1 MKKKYILLT
10 ALSLAYLQVEA
21 QIKFDPSIDPVFES
35 DTIVVPKSPLKTQ
48 ILFRG
53 GYDMVE
59 SNATYGNPAGK
70 YTSKSWNDFIGFT
83 KDENSSDLGWIS
95 VNHEQVVANDNLG
108 DGGGMTVFKVK
119 RDPSNDTLIIVEQQ
133 LQDGRK
139 GQFFNVDFANTTG
152 ETGMNC
158 GGIQSS
164 VDGRIWTAEE
174 WFRYGNS
181 DLADRDT
188 SDFIIGTGTVNGYK
202 SPAGFPGF
210 NGQTVKKFENYNYMT
225 DIDPK
230 NAVAIRKQYNWGR
243 QPFEGGAI
251 LSDNKTV
258 ILGADNTPGYLT
270 KFVAD
275 VAGDFT
281 QGKLY
286 VYRHNDSKVKLNHFS
301 SATSAFAEI
310 SAYDEVN
317 KRLYSTN
324 SKDIGV
330 NVYDFVNGNVIY
342 NNFIDLSTYG
352 GVPNSVAVN
361 NGILAV
367 ALPNVVKT
375 NNGVVVLI
383 DKNLSILKTLT
394 VGALPDMLTYSP
406 DGKNLVVAN
415 EGEPNDEYTID
426 PEGSVSIIDMS
437 NGAANATARNV
448 GFTGVSIDPEVR
460 IFGKITTK
468 ALDLFFSEYAEGTSN
483 NKYLEIY
490 NGTAQS
496 IDLTNYAFP
505 NVSNAPTTP
514 GEYEFWNTFPSGASI
529 PAGKTYIIAHGM
541 ADSSI
546 LAKADYTMNFL
557 SNGDDGFALVKGG
570 TWIDADMDNMIDAG
584 EMTNFTVLDMIGD
597 FMGDPGDGW
606 DVAGTA
612 LATKDHTLVR
622 KSSFYGNSNWTQ
634 SAGTDVNNSEW
645 IVKANEDWTN
655 LGAHTI
661 TTGVKASTP
670 AQDLEPEYVAISTD
684 SKKAYVSCQE
694 NNAIAIVDLTS
705 GVITSVKS
713 LGFKNHGLLENS
725 LDASDRDGGKGI
737 SVAYNN
743 VLGMY
748 QPDAIAVANIGGVDY
763 IVSANEG
770 DSRDYPGFSEEARV
784 KDLVLDPTAFPDWVN
799 LRKDQNLGRLKTT
812 TTLGDTD
819 GDGDYD
825 KIYAYGARS
834 FAIWDTTGTLVY
846 DSKNEIEKILATQAS
861 YNYPADRDDD
871 KGAEPESVAIAKLE
885 NKTFAFIGLE
895 RAKGVMV
902 FDISNP
908 KAPVFVQYYNKD
920 EIDQSP
926 EGLVFIPA
934 SKSGDGQSYLI
945 STNEASG
952 NYEGSVSS
960 YQVSGLDN
968 KKWIEINSK
977 DLEKMV
983 DFQEIATGLGATMY
997 NRLEWVTYDKVTG
1010 KVYMTETGR
1019 DNPGSAFAEG
1029 ANGGGQFAPHH
1040 LYRAA
1045 QQATTVTGS
1054 DYWDYYGRI
1063 LVYDPATQE
1072 VTVHLEAGPYF
1083 SNSPSL
1089 NNYPEKHLS
1098 NPDGLNILSV
1108 NGKRYL
1114 TICEDLNGRSYGR
1127 VPAGVT
1133 SSVCELYLLDLDIKG
1148 PEISDLIRVSVAPK
1162 GAEITGACATP
1173 DGKTLL
1179 VNAQHPSTTNPFPY
1193 NYSLTYAI
1201 TGWDT
1206 DVTASLNTPVKQDWS
1221 MYPNPVSRV
1230 LNLST
1235 EMDVAFYNMQGQRLM
1250 VYRNVKTI
1258 DVSDLTPGTYI
1269 IKTNKG
1275 ETKKLIIE

>member
-21 QIKFDPSIDPVFES
+21 QIKFDPAIDPVFES

-48 ILFRG
+48 ILFMG

-83 KDENSSDLGWIS
+83 KDDNSTDLGWIS

-119 RDPSNDTLIIVEQQ
+119 RDPNNDTLIIVQQ
-133 LQDGRK
+133 ELQDGRK
-139 GQFFNVDFANTTG
+139 GKFFNVDFANTTG

-210 NGQTVKKFENYNYMT
+210 NGQKVKKFENYNYMT
-225 DIDPK
+225 EIDPK

-310 SAYDEVN
+310 SAYDEIN
-317 KRLYSTN
+317 KRIYSTN

-330 NVYDFVNGNVIY
+330 NVYDFINGNIIFKS
-342 NNFIDLSTYG
+342 FIDLSTYG

-367 ALPNVVKT
+367 ALPNVIKT
-375 NNGVVVLI
+375 DNGVVVLI
-383 DKNLSILKTLT
+383 DKNSTILKTIT
-394 VGALPDMLTYSP
+394 VGALPDMLIYTP
-406 DGKNLVVAN
+406 DGKNIVVAN
-415 EGEPNDEYTID
+415 EGEPNDDYTID
-426 PEGSVSIIDMS
+426 PEGSISIIDMS
-437 NGAANATARNV
+437 NGASNATVRNA
-448 GFTGVSIDPEVR
+448 GFTGVSIDPAVR
-460 IFGKITTK
+460 IFGQI
-468 ALDLFFSEYAEGTSN
+468 N
-483 NKYLEIY
+483 
-490 NGTAQS
+490 
-496 IDLTNYAFP
+496 
-505 NVSNAPTTP
+505 
-514 GEYEFWNTFPSGASI
+514 
-529 PAGKTYIIAHGM
+529 
-541 ADSSI
+541 
-546 LAKADYTMNFL
+546 TMN
-557 SNGDDGFALVKGG
+557 G
-570 TWIDADMDNMIDAG
+570 II
-584 EMTNFTVLDMIGD
+584 
-597 FMGDPGDGW
+597 P
-606 DVAGTA
+606 
-612 LATKDHTLVR
+612 
-622 KSSFYGNSNWTQ
+622 
-634 SAGTDVNNSEW
+634 
-645 IVKANEDWTN
+645 
-655 LGAHTI
+655 
-661 TTGVKASTP
+661 STP
-670 AQDLEPEYVAISTD
+670 AQDLEPEYIAISTD

-694 NNAIAIVDLTS
+694 NNALAIVDLTS
-705 GVITSVKS
+705 GVITTVKS
-713 LGFKNHGLLENS
+713 LGFKNHGLSENS
-725 LDASDRDGGKGI
+725 LDASDRDGVNGQ
-737 SVAYNN
+737 SVSYNN

-748 QPDAIAVANIGGVDY
+748 QPDAIAIANIGGVDY

-799 LRKDQNLGRLKTT
+799 LRKDENLGRLKTT
-812 TTLGDTD
+812 TTLGDID

-846 DSKNEIEKILATQAS
+846 DSKNEIETILATQAN
-861 YNYPADRDDD
+861 YNYPSDRDDD

-908 KAPVFVQYYNKD
+908 KAPIFVQYYNKD
-920 EIDQSP
+920 EIDKSP

-934 SKSGDGQSYLI
+934 GKSGDGQSYLI
-945 STNEASG
+945 STNEANG

-1010 KVYMTETGR
+1010 KIYMTETGR
-1019 DNPGSAFAEG
+1019 DNPGSAFAAGVNE
-1029 ANGGGQFAPHH
+1029 GGQLAPHH
-1040 LYRAA
+1040 IYRAA
-1045 QQATTVTGS
+1045 QQATTVTS
-1054 DYWDYYGRI
+1054 NDYWDYYGRV
-1063 LVYDPATQE
+1063 LVYDPATEE
-1072 VTVHLEAGPYF
+1072 VTVHLEAGPYLA
-1083 SNSPSL
+1083 NSPSL
-1089 NNYPEKHLS
+1089 SNYPEKHLS

-1127 VPAGVT
+1127 VPAGIST
-1133 SSVCELYLLDLDIKG
+1133 SVCELYLLDLDIKG
-1148 PEISDLIRVSVAPK
+1148 PEINDLIRVSVAPK

-1179 VNAQHPSTTNPFPY
+1179 VNAQHPSTNNPFPY

-1206 DVTASLNTPVKQDWS
+1206 DITASLTTPVKQDWS

-1235 EMDVAFYNMQGQRLM
+1235 EMDVALYNLQGQRLM